1 MNQGGQVVLSEQILQ
16 GLYTAS
22 ISHLLIYIQ
31 SVGVMI
37 VSINDSMLTR
47 PGTNNSTS
55 IVLTDAMT

>member
-37 VSINDSMLTR
+37 VSINDSMMTR
-47 PGTNNSTS
+47 PGTNNCTS